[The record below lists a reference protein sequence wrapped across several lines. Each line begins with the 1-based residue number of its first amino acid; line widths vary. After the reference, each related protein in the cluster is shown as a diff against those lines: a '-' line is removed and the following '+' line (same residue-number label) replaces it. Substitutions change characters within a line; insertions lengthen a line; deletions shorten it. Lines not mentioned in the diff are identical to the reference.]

1 MHIYGANIGSL
12 FSTVVLMPVSRI
24 AFVRSTVAFLL
35 LGLAALLAIVG
46 AMFWLVGQTQTYSD
60 AVANAR
66 QQRAALIDLRGLAQD
81 AETGQR
87 GFLLTGDEGYL
98 KPYLDAESKLPAQ
111 LERVRLLWA
120 GDAQAQA
127 SLDRLSSIITG
138 KVGELRRTIDL
149 DHAGRRDEAIALV
162 KTNLGRNLMDEARGL
177 FDQLIA
183 IAESRVTAILE
194 QQKLN
199 ISYLRW
205 ITLAGALAIV
215 VFMGGSVWTVLM
227 YTRQLIRAEAEV
239 AALNAGLED
248 RVRERT
254 ADLARANEEIQ
265 RFAYIVTHDL
275 RAPLVNIMGFTS
287 ELETS
292 LAAIKAFVDE
302 SDAGGEEPVARQARI
317 AAKQDL
323 PEAIGFIRSSTEKMD
338 GLINA
343 ILKLSREGRRTLK
356 PESIELAALLR
367 GAAANLQHQAIEAGG
382 QIAIEANVAPL
393 VSDRLALE
401 HVFGNL
407 LDNAV
412 KYHQP
417 GRPLRVRVHARQEG
431 GRRVVVE
438 VSDNGRGVAAQD
450 QERVFD
456 LFRRS
461 GAQDQRGE
469 GIGLAHVRVILR
481 NLGGEIAL
489 KSELGQGTTFT
500 VSLPRVLRAP
510 DESI

>member
-1 MHIYGANIGSL
+1 
-12 FSTVVLMPVSRI
+12 MPVSRI
-24 AFVRSTVAFLL
+24 AFVRSTVLFLL

-60 AVANAR
+60 TVTNAR
-66 QQRAALIDLRGLAQD
+66 QQRAAIIDLRGLAQD

-87 GFLLTGDEGYL
+87 GYLLTGNEDYL
-98 KPYLDAESKLPAQ
+98 EPYLDAEAKLPAQ
-111 LERVRLLWA
+111 LERVRQLWA
-120 GDAQAQA
+120 GEAGSQGP
-127 SLDRLSSIITG
+127 LERLSTILTG
-138 KVGELRRTIDL
+138 KMSELRRTIDL
-149 DHAGRRDEAIALV
+149 DHAGRHDEAIALV
-162 KTNLGRNLMDEARGL
+162 KTNVGRNLMDEARVL
-177 FDQLIA
+177 FDQLIGV
-183 IAESRVTAILE
+183 AESHVTTVVE

-205 ITLAGALAIV
+205 ITLASVLAILL
-215 VFMGGSVWTVLM
+215 FMGGSVWTVLL
-227 YTRQLIRAEAEV
+227 YTRQLVRAEAEV
-239 AALNAGLED
+239 TALNAGLEE

-292 LAAIKAFVDE
+292 LTAIKAYVD
-302 SDAGGEEPVARQARI
+302 ATGAAGEESVAGQARL
-317 AAKQDL
+317 AVSEDM
-323 PEAIGFIRSSTEKMD
+323 PEAIGFIRSSTVKMD

-356 PESIELAALLR
+356 PERIELEPLLR
-367 GAAANLQHQAIEAGG
+367 SAANNLHHQAMEADGE
-382 QIAIEANVAPL
+382 IAIEVSAPPL

-401 HVFGNL
+401 HIFGNL

-417 GRPLRVRVHARQEG
+417 GRPLRIVVRAREEG
-431 GRRVVVE
+431 GRRIAVE
-438 VSDNGRGVAAQD
+438 VRDNGRGIAAQD

-469 GIGLAHVRVILR
+469 GIGLAHVRVILH
-481 NLGGEIAL
+481 NLGGEITL

-500 VSLPRVLRAP
+500 VSLPRDLRGFSGA
-510 DESI
+510 I